1 MRELYHGRGRIPH
14 EALLGVRAALCIGG
28 GATLRVGETTTHMP
42 RGKGVAMDL
51 LGWRGD
57 REVPERR
64 YVSWAGT
71 CEQQTC
77 TIVLLWSDPGSLRPV
92 PCPPPQRLH
101 VDIQAERADEDAA
114 EQEEAANQ
122 AEGDS
127 DSDTDADEAVDD
139 RLQNDGPADS
149 LDALGETVAFRLGT
163 LNVQGWARK
172 QKEVEATV
180 AQFDLDALF
189 CSETK
194 GREPGWL
201 EADGYRI
208 LRAES
213 KVWWLST
220 SESIYEYG
228 DSTQSTAVLGLR
240 VLRGGSEVLR
250 LMGTCL
256 PPTSSDEAIQVNTRI
271 DWMEL

>member
-1 MRELYHGRGRIPH
+1 M
-14 EALLGVRAALCIGG
+14 
-28 GATLRVGETTTHMP
+28 
-42 RGKGVAMDL
+42 
-51 LGWRGD
+51 
-57 REVPERR
+57 
-64 YVSWAGT
+64 
-71 CEQQTC
+71 
-77 TIVLLWSDPGSLRPV
+77 
-92 PCPPPQRLH
+92 
-101 VDIQAERADEDAA
+101 
-114 EQEEAANQ
+114 
-122 AEGDS
+122 
-127 DSDTDADEAVDD
+127 
-139 RLQNDGPADS
+139 QNDGPADS
-149 LDALGETVAFRLGT
+149 LDASGETVAFRLGT
-163 LNVQGWARK
+163 SNVQGWARK
-172 QKEVEATV
+172 RKEVEATV

-189 CSETK
+189 CSETR
-194 GREPGWL
+194 GL